1 LIQSAY
7 KPAYAAA
14 TDLTMPIVNL
24 TDLLRHAEANRSTVP
39 EIEAGDLVSLLADL
53 ATADA
58 LATPLIVSAG
68 SQSFSDVGR
77 EAAMAAVER
86 AAGRAGIPVALHL
99 DGVSD
104 EPEFAAAIRLGFC
117 AVTLAS
123 NLPARDRAELIRI
136 AEDCGITLGD
146 RQSGT
151 EHSDTDR
158 KVASG
163 VRWVT
168 HDATSGDFA
177 GLIHALGT
185 GGRSEE
191 FLRECR
197 VWSPVEHVVEFNPNG
212 LNEEEVAEL
221 LELGTHQLGT
231 IPGVREVRTG
241 RAVAE
246 DARYRFCW
254 FIRFANPAVI
264 DSFNRHPTHVAFAD
278 RHFRPIAKDRLT
290 TNYVLRVPGPA
301 NRH

>member
-7 KPAYAAA
+7 KPAYAA

-24 TDLLRHAEANRSTVP
+24 TDLLRHAGTTESAVP
-39 EIEAGDLVSLLADL
+39 EIVVRDLPSLLADL
-53 ATADA
+53 AAADA
-58 LATPLIVSAG
+58 LATPLIVSVGSDSFAG
-68 SQSFSDVGR
+68 IRR
-77 EAAMAAVER
+77 EAVMVAVER
-86 AAGRAGIPVALHL
+86 AADAARIPVALHL

-104 EPEFAAAIRLGFC
+104 EPELAAAIRLGFC

-146 RQSGT
+146 YHDSVTQ
-151 EHSDTDR
+151 HSDTDR
-158 KVASG
+158 KVSSG

-221 LELGTHQLGT
+221 LELGTQQLGT

-241 RAVAE
+241 RAAAE
-246 DARYRFCW
+246 NARYRFCW

-278 RHFRPIAKDRLT
+278 RHFRPIARDRLT
-290 TNYVLRVPGPA
+290 TNYILRVPGPA